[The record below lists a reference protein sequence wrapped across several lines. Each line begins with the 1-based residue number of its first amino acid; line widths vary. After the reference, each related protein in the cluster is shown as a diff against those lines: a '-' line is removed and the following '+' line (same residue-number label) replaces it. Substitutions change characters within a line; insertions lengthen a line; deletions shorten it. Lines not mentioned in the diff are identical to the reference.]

1 MSGIV
6 YDVRKLKNLWTQGR
20 THAQIASALGCP
32 VVYVAQLR
40 ERHNL
45 PMRRRSYYRPS
56 IVDPSPDELERL
68 KKELREK
75 HFAEMRAMG

>member
-1 MSGIV
+1 MSEVI
-6 YDVRKLKNLWTQGR
+6 YDVEKLKKLWHQGR
-20 THAQIASALGCP
+20 THRQIASALGCP
-32 VVYVAQLR
+32 VLYVAQLR
-40 ERHNL
+40 ERHKL
-45 PMRRRSYYRPS
+45 PMRRRSYHKPA

>member
-1 MSGIV
+1 MAQVV
-6 YDVRKLKNLWTQGR
+6 YDVEKLKKLWHQGR
-20 THAQIASALGCP
+20 SHAQIATALGCP
-32 VVYVAQLR
+32 AAYVPQLR

-45 PMRRRSYYRPS
+45 PKRRQQYRPPS
-56 IVDPSPDELERL
+56 IRDPSPEELERL

>member
-1 MSGIV
+1 MSEIV
-6 YDVRKLKNLWTQGR
+6 YDVEKFKKLWHQGR

-45 PMRRRSYYRPS
+45 PMRRRSYHKPA

-75 HFAEMRAMG
+75 HFAEMRALG

>member
-1 MSGIV
+1 MGEVI
-6 YDVRKLKNLWTQGR
+6 YTLNKLKKLWNQGR

-40 ERHNL
+40 ERHKL
-45 PMRRRSYYRPS
+45 PMRRRSYHKPA
-56 IVDPSPDELERL
+56 IVDPTPDELERL

-75 HFAEMRAMG
+75 HFAEMRALG